1 MNSDNIVLWGNTAQQ
16 CRFGLFPDSHF
27 AGDFADSTSTS
38 GDSVHFR
45 KSHFCANKLDV
56 QETNLSFTQFYG
68 SWSYLSLD
76 AALRIAALDLWDLMI
91 EVFHSSP
98 NQTNKTKDVR

>member
-1 MNSDNIVLWGNTAQQ
+1 MLGNRAQQ
-16 CRFGLFPDSHF
+16 CILGLFQDSGF

-45 KSHFCANKLDV
+45 KSNICANKSDV

-68 SWSYLSLD
+68 SWSNLSLD
-76 AALRIAALDLWDLMI
+76 AALRTAALDLWDLMI